1 MMKGKIRGAS
11 PPSSSRDSSL
21 NPPRPSPAA
30 YFRRLGLS
38 DEEAKDLHSHYYRE
52 YGLAIRGLVR
62 HHAVDALDYDKHCD
76 AALPLDEVLK
86 DDPRLRKL
94 LSDIDRDKCHV
105 WALTN
110 AYKIVRTCP
119 SLPLAHASPLP
130 AALTTLA
137 LRPAARDASAQA
149 PGHC

>member
-1 MMKGKIRGAS
+1 MRPLPCLALSTGHLADR
-11 PPSSSRDSSL
+11 PSSR
-21 NPPRPSPAA
+21 AA

-38 DEEAKDLHSHYYRE
+38 DDEAKDLHSHYYRE

-86 DDPRLRKL
+86 DDPKLRRLL
-94 LSDIDRDKCHV
+94 GDIDRKKCHV

-110 AYKIVRTCP
+110 AYKIVRAVP
-119 SLPLAHASPLP
+119 VLSAAARARSRMLADP
-130 AALTTLA
+130 ALA
-137 LRPAARDASAQA
+137 RSPAARY
-149 PGHC
+149 PGP

>member
-1 MMKGKIRGAS
+1 M
-11 PPSSSRDSSL
+11 
-21 NPPRPSPAA
+21 RPSPCLALPTGDLADRLSSPTA

-38 DEEAKDLHSHYYRE
+38 DDEAKDLHSHYYRE

-86 DDPRLRKL
+86 DDPKLRRLL
-94 LSDIDRDKCHV
+94 GDIDREKCHV

-110 AYKIVRTCP
+110 AYKIVRAVP
-119 SLPLAHASPLP
+119 PLFGGGASRLED
-130 AALTTLA
+130 
-137 LRPAARDASAQA
+137 AR
-149 PGHC
+149 